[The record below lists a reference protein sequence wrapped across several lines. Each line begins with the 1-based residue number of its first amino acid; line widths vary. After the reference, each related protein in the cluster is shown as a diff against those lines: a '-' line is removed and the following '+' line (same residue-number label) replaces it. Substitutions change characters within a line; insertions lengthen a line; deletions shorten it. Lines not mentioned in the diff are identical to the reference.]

1 MQDAERYG
9 IYTFAEMGKLRIG
22 INARLWIPGKMEGIG
37 RFTKETLSRMIPAHP
52 DVEFHLYFDR
62 TPPKEAS
69 FDNVQL
75 HRVMPPARRTWLFD
89 WWFNRSI
96 PRKLKKHQI
105 DLFLSTDG
113 FLSMKTEVP
122 QLPVIHDLNFEH
134 HPEWLP
140 EHIAAYYRSR
150 FPAFAMKAERIATV
164 SQFSRQDISETY
176 GIQKEK
182 IDVVYNGVGEDFTP
196 VSQDERKKAREI
208 WANGK
213 SYFIF
218 VGSLHPRKNLE
229 GLVSAYERYRVSG
242 GKNDL
247 VIVGASMWKESSG
260 MSISLTDEVLSS
272 IHQVGR
278 LESEALNQALASA
291 EALIF
296 IPLFEGFGI
305 PIIEAFKCETPVI
318 CSDVTSLPEVA
329 GNAALLVN
337 PRDHQAV
344 ADKMLEL
351 EQNEALKKALI
362 AKAKERANEFTWER
376 SAALMWESI
385 KRTGIC

>member
-1 MQDAERYG
+1 MQDAERCG
-9 IYTFAEMGKLRIG
+9 IYTFAEMSRLRIG

-37 RFTKETLSRMIPAHP
+37 RFTQETLSRMIPAHP
-52 DVEFHLYFDR
+52 EVEFHLYFDR
-62 TPPKEAS
+62 TPPVEAS
-69 FDNVQL
+69 FENARL

-96 PRKLKKHQI
+96 PGKLKKHRI

-122 QLPVIHDLNFEH
+122 QLPVMHDLNFEH

-140 EHIAAYYRSR
+140 ENIAAYYRSR

-164 SQFSRQDISETY
+164 SEFSKQDISKTY
-176 GIQKEK
+176 GIPEHK
-182 IDVVYNGVGEDFTP
+182 IDVVYNGVGEDFKLIA
-196 VSQDERKKAREI
+196 DAEKAKAKERWSKGR
-208 WANGK
+208 

-229 GLVSAYERYRVSG
+229 GLVSAFERYRESG

-260 MSISLTDEVLSS
+260 LSVSLTDEVLSS

-278 LESEALNQALASA
+278 LESEALNMALASA

-318 CSDVTSLPEVA
+318 CSNVTSLPEVA
-329 GNAALLVN
+329 GDAALLVN

-344 ADKMLEL
+344 ADIMLEL
-351 EQNEALKKALI
+351 ELNEALQKALI
-362 AKAKERANEFTWER
+362 AKAKERAKEFTWEQ
-376 SAALMWESI
+376 SATLMWESI